1 MGSKVSKTPLNENF
15 KKPSEFSRIF
25 LIIILPIFLAL
36 IPITTEA
43 HFPLI
48 AGDKHHNKN
57 NALTIEKI
65 HISKVMYQSIS
76 KAKPESWINFEVS
89 AETNLDI
96 EIGLPKLDRLKN
108 FRPTVEIITPENE
121 SIFIHTSK
129 IHNPESFHE
138 PYTDTESWILIRQS
152 LKLHSTG
159 TYFIKS
165 FSTSEDGGKLWI
177 AVGKEE
183 SFGVGEL
190 TKLVSIRQSVR
201 EFHELNVPNSSFNF
215 FYLLVF
221 SAILGGIIIFIF
233 KIIRRQL
240 KEDSSTL

>member
-1 MGSKVSKTPLNENF
+1 MGSKISKTPLNENF

-96 EIGLPKLDRLKN
+96 EIGLPKLDSLKN

-129 IHNPESFHE
+129 INNPESFHE

-152 LKLHSTG
+152 MKLRSTG

-165 FSTSEDGGKLWI
+165 FSTTKDSGKLWI

-190 TKLVSIRQSVR
+190 TKLVSIRGSVR
-201 EFHELNVPNSSFNF
+201 EFHELDVSNNGYNTLYTIGFALF
-215 FYLLVF
+215 IGF
-221 SAILGGIIIFIF
+221 ILFFIF
-233 KIIRRQL
+233 KIIRQQI
-240 KEDSSTL
+240 KKD